1 MILIEYAPFLL
12 RGLGLT
18 VFITLASS
26 ALAVAIAFPAGLARR
41 APWWPVRSLATV
53 YVEVFRGTSALV
65 QLFWFYFAL
74 PLLGIHFSALAA
86 GILVLGLNIGAY
98 GAEVV
103 RGAVQAVPPGQLEA
117 AKALNFTPWQRL
129 RLVVVPQA
137 LPAML
142 PPWGNLF
149 IELLKGTA
157 LVSLITL
164 HELTFQA
171 QVIRDETLRTAEV
184 YFAVLVLYFLVAQ
197 AIAAGVRVFER
208 RLWAARGENPR
219 HV

>member
-1 MILIEYAPFLL
+1 MILLEYAPLLL

-18 VFITLASS
+18 VLITVASAMLA
-26 ALAVAIAFPAGLARR
+26 LAIAFPAGLARR
-41 APWWPVRSLATV
+41 APWWPLRALAAT

-65 QLFWFYFAL
+65 QLFWVYFAL
-74 PLLGIHFSALAA
+74 PLVGIHLSALAA
-86 GILVLGLNIGAY
+86 GIVVLGLNIGAY

-103 RGAVQAVPPGQLEA
+103 RGAVQAVPPGQYEA
-117 AKALNFTPWQRL
+117 ATALNLTPWQRL
-129 RLVVVPQA
+129 RLIIVPQA
-137 LPAML
+137 LPAMV

-164 HELTFQA
+164 HELTFQG
-171 QVIRDETLRTAEV
+171 QLIRDETLRTAEV
-184 YFAVLVLYFLVAQ
+184 YVAVLVLYFLVAQ
-197 AIAAGVRVFER
+197 AMGLAMRRIER
-208 RLWAARGENPR
+208 LLWARRGEHPH

>member
-1 MILIEYAPFLL
+1 MILLEYAPLLL
-12 RGLGLT
+12 RGLALT
-18 VFITLASS
+18 VAITVAAALLAI
-26 ALAVAIAFPAGLARR
+26 AIAFPAGLARR
-41 APWWPVRSLATV
+41 APWWPVRALATC

-65 QLFWFYFAL
+65 QLFWVYFAL
-74 PLLGIHFSALAA
+74 PLFGIHFSAIAA
-86 GILVLGLNIGAY
+86 GIIVLGLNIGAY

-103 RGAVQAVPPGQLEA
+103 RGAVQAVPQGQREA
-117 AKALNFTPWQRL
+117 ATALNLTPWQQL
-129 RLVVVPQA
+129 RLVIVPQA

-171 QVIRDETLRTAEV
+171 QLIRDETLRTAEV
-184 YFAVLVLYFLVAQ
+184 YIAVLVLYFFVAQ
-197 AIAAGVRVFER
+197 AISFGVRRLEAL
-208 RLWAARGENPR
+208 LWARRGEHPR